1 MRFFRFKEPHKTGGV
16 ALIEISEYQIISHM
30 KSTYPNRH
38 PGMLDQELVED
49 FISLYGA
56 EQVCSDD
63 LITSA
68 NSSLM

>member
-38 PGMLDQELVED
+38 PGLLDQELVED
-49 FISLYGA
+49 FITLHGA
-56 EQVCSDD
+56 EEIKPNQMLSSGNGS
-63 LITSA
+63 LI
-68 NSSLM
+68 